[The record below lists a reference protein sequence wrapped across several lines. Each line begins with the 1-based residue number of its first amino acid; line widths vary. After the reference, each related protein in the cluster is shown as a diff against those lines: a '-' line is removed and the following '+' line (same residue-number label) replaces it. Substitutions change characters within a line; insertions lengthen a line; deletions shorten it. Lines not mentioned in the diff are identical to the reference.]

1 VSQQSWSQHISGN
14 PYRIRDPLASSL
26 IEIWL
31 VSGVVTILAIR
42 AYLAATGYPQVG
54 GSTLHIAHMLWGG
67 LGMLVAFGMLA
78 IFAHPVWKPIAT
90 VVSGAGF
97 GCFIDELGK
106 FITKD
111 NDYFYRP
118 TVALIYAIFVILFLT
133 ARYFIRRREV
143 TSADH
148 LYLAVQGVQWAA
160 IGKLDEHRRRE
171 ALDHLA
177 ASGVSSPLVDHL
189 HTILTSVEVVSEAQQ
204 SRILTLRDRMVNTY
218 WRIIGNHWLERI
230 VIWMFLLKGLAVL
243 VPLVLF
249 VFMHYTGD
257 GLDFAEWGSVVAS
270 AAGGGLAVFGGV
282 RLMQGRRVDALRA
295 FAASVLCSLLVGQIF
310 AFATDQFYAIV
321 NVGIDLVMLGV
332 VQLALAAE
340 AERGSERRAA
350 GSSAEAVPVGAGQV
364 T

>member
-1 VSQQSWSQHISGN
+1 
-14 PYRIRDPLASSL
+14 
-26 IEIWL
+26 
-31 VSGVVTILAIR
+31 
-42 AYLAATGYPQVG
+42 
-54 GSTLHIAHMLWGG
+54 
-67 LGMLVAFGMLA
+67 
-78 IFAHPVWKPIAT
+78 
-90 VVSGAGF
+90 
-97 GCFIDELGK
+97 
-106 FITKD
+106 
-111 NDYFYRP
+111 
-118 TVALIYAIFVILFLT
+118 
-133 ARYFIRRREV
+133 
-143 TSADH
+143 
-148 LYLAVQGVQWAA
+148 
-160 IGKLDEHRRRE
+160 
-171 ALDHLA
+171 
-177 ASGVSSPLVDHL
+177 PLVDHL

-249 VFMHYTGD
+249 VFMRYTGD

-321 NVGIDLVMLGV
+321 NVVIDLVMLGV

-340 AERGSERRAA
+340 AER
-350 GSSAEAVPVGAGQV
+350 
-364 T
+364 